1 MAREA
6 FPGYDDPVNIDMDP
20 EDALKTLL
28 ADDPKPA
35 QADDED
41 APVED
46 ANDA

>member
-28 ADDPKPA
+28 ADD
-35 QADDED
+35 D
-41 APVED
+41 APPADPNDDD
-46 ANDA
+46 ADGSESQ